1 MAGKRGKAMKL
12 GVLAVAAV
20 TAAPAGMAEPLVGE
34 SRNSF
39 GMPGLID
46 LPSAEVAP
54 DGTLG
59 VSVFDFPAGRRT
71 TLVFQIAPRLTGAFR
86 YSRVPGLFSAGP
98 ALYDRSFDIHY
109 QLLDEGQLQ
118 PAVAIGLRDFIG
130 TGIYSSEY
138 IVATKSITPTL
149 RATAGLG
156 WGRLGSKGGIGTPFA
171 DRPALDY
178 GEGGKTNTNQWFRG
192 EVAPFF
198 GLSWRATDKLTLKAE
213 YSSDGYVREVAA
225 GELDRKSSVN
235 IGAEYALSPMAS
247 VSAYYLYGS
256 EMGVQFSLALDP
268 HKSPYPSGVEKA
280 PLPVRPRPSPKADPE
295 GWSGAWTADPEVHPG
310 VQKVLAESLA
320 KEGQQL
326 EAMSLGA
333 TRAEVR
339 IRNERYSTQP
349 QAIGRTARI
358 LTRALPPSVETIVIT
373 SVANGMPVSSVSL
386 RRSDIE
392 ALENENASEILRR
405 ATITDALS
413 APGEPLRP
421 TDGLFPRFSWALTP
435 SFEFSAFDPNDPLR
449 YGLGAQLSAT
459 YEFMPGLIASGSV
472 RQRVLGNIGDNDR
485 TSNSIAPH
493 VRSDVGNYQAHG
505 DLAIQK
511 LTLGW
516 YERPAE
522 NLYSRVTVGLLE
534 RMYGGISGE
543 VLWKPIDSRLALG
556 AEVNWVRQRD
566 FDQRFDFRDYETVSG
581 HASAYYDFGK
591 GYVGQIDVGRYL
603 AEDWGATFSL
613 DREFANGWRVGA
625 FATLTDMSEEEFGEG
640 SFDKGIRITVPLAWI
655 TGRPSA
661 NKINSTIRPL
671 TRDGGARVNVDD
683 RLYDTVRG
691 SHTGE
696 LYDGWGRFW
705 R

>member
-12 GVLAVAAV
+12 GILAVAAV

-118 PAVAIGLRDFIG
+118 PAVAVGLRDFIG

-256 EMGVQFSLALDP
+256 ELGVQFSLALDP

-405 ATITDALS
+405 ARITDPLS

-421 TDGLFPRFSWALTP
+421 TDDLFPRFSWALTP
-435 SFEFSAFDPNDPLR
+435 YFEFSAFGPEEPLR
-449 YGLGAQLSAT
+449 YGLGAELSAS
-459 YEFMPGLIASGSV
+459 YEIFSGLSVNGSV
-472 RQRVLGNIGDNDR
+472 RQRAVGNIGENARPSDALSPPVR
-485 TSNSIAPH
+485 TDI
-493 VRSDVGNYQAHG
+493 RSYQAHG
-505 DLAIQK
+505 DLAIQN
-511 LTLGW
+511 LTLDW
-516 YERPAE
+516 YAHPAE
-522 NLYSRVTVGLLE
+522 NLYSRLSLGLFE
-534 RMYGGISGE
+534 SMYGGVSGE

-566 FDQRFDFRDYETVSG
+566 FDQRFDFRAYETVSG

-603 AEDWGATFSL
+603 AEDWGATLSL
-613 DREFANGWRVGA
+613 DRKFANGWSVGA
-625 FATLTDMSEEEFGEG
+625 FATFTDMSEEEFGEG
-640 SFDKGIRITVPLAWI
+640 SFDKGIRITMPVAWA
-655 TGRPSA
+655 TGKPSPK
-661 NKINSTIRPL
+661 KIDATLRSL
-671 TRDGGARVNVDD
+671 TRDGGARVDVDG
-683 RLYDTVRG
+683 RLYQTIRG
-691 SHTGE
+691 NHTGD
-696 LYDGWGRFW
+696 LFDGWGRFW

>member
-1 MAGKRGKAMKL
+1 MSGKRRIAVKFGM
-12 GVLAVAAV
+12 LAVAATV
-20 TAAPAGMAEPLVGE
+20 AAPAGLAEPLV
-34 SRNSF
+34 SQSHNTF
-39 GMPGLID
+39 GMPGLVD
-46 LPSAEVAP
+46 LPSAEVLP
-54 DGTLG
+54 DGTFG

-86 YSRVPGLFSAGP
+86 YSRVPGLFSSGP

-109 QLLDEGQLQ
+109 QLLDEGQFR
-118 PAVAIGLRDFIG
+118 PAVAVGLRDFIG

-138 IVATKSITPTL
+138 VVATKSITPTL

-156 WGRLGSKGGIGTPFA
+156 WGRLGSEGGIGTPFA
-171 DRPALDY
+171 DRPPLDY
-178 GEGGKTNTNQWFRG
+178 GEGGKTNSNQWFRG

-198 GLSWRATDKLTLKAE
+198 GLSWQATDKLTLKAE

-225 GELDRKSSVN
+225 GELDRKSSLN
-235 IGAEYALSPMAS
+235 LGAEYALSPLAR

-256 EMGVQFSLALDP
+256 EVGVQLSLALDP

-280 PLPVRPRPSPKADPE
+280 PLPVRPRPSPSADPE

-310 VQKVLAESLA
+310 IQKVVADSLA

-326 EAMSLGA
+326 ESMSLTA

-339 IRNERYSTQP
+339 IRNQRYSTQP

-358 LTRALPPSVETIVIT
+358 LTRALPPSVETIVVT

-392 ALENENASEILRR
+392 ALENENSAEILRR
-405 ATITDALS
+405 ATITDPLS
-413 APGEPLRP
+413 TSGDPLRP
-421 TDGLFPRFSWALTP
+421 TDDMFPRFTWALTP
-435 SFEFSAFDPNDPLR
+435 YFEFSTFDPDEPLR
-449 YGLGAQLSAT
+449 YGVGAQLSGS
-459 YEFMPGLIASGSV
+459 YEFFPGLVASGTI
-472 RQRVLGNIGDNDR
+472 RQRIVGNVGDSDR
-485 TSNSIAPH
+485 TSTSTVQK
-493 VRSDVGNYQAHG
+493 VRSDVNKYQANG
-505 DLAIQK
+505 DLTIQK

-516 YERPAE
+516 YQRPAE

-534 RMYGGISGE
+534 RMYGGVSGE

-556 AEVNWVRQRD
+556 AELNWVRQRD
-566 FDQRFDFRDYETVSG
+566 FDQRFDFRDYDTVTG

-603 AEDWGATFSL
+603 AEDWGATISV

-625 FATLTDMSEEEFGEG
+625 FATLTDMSEEDFGEG
-640 SFDKGIRITVPLAWI
+640 SFDKGIRVTVPLAWI
-655 TGRPSA
+655 TGQPSA

-671 TRDGGARVNVDD
+671 TRDGGARVNVDG
-683 RLYDTVRG
+683 RLYETVRG